1 MQTQQVVER
10 SNQTPDK
17 LILNGGFKEI
27 LNKALNHLSSIEM
40 SVKFMGEDCRDIC
53 CCKRTPLFGHRACSH
68 RQHSL
73 SCVVDHSCE

>member
-40 SVKFMGEDCRDIC
+40 SVKFMGEDCRDLLLQ
-53 CCKRTPLFGHRACSH
+53 KNA
-68 RQHSL
+68 SL
-73 SCVVDHSCE
+73 WSSRLLS